1 VLLTKE
7 DSVHELRLGIDVAC
21 RESHRASLADDTG
34 KILWSNRRF
43 LTVSDQLEALWSAVR
58 AVGDA
63 PVVVVMEPT
72 RNAWVLLAAWLRARG
87 ATVRMVPPEQS
98 ADLRK
103 YYNKHTKTD
112 RLDCEL
118 LARLPLLHPDGLL
131 TTPGLGPAEALRR
144 SVGHRQSLVGRRTA
158 GLQRLDALLEL
169 LGPSWTT
176 ALGTDMGKAALAV
189 ACQNFCVRA

>member
-1 VLLTKE
+1 M
-7 DSVHELRLGIDVAC
+7 I
-21 RESHRASLADDTG
+21 
-34 KILWSNRRF
+34 WSNRRF
-43 LTVSDQLEALWSAVR
+43 TTSSVSLEALWAAVR
-58 AVGDA
+58 GAGPAGGDV

-87 ATVRMVPPEQS
+87 AEVRMVPPEQS
-98 ADLRK
+98 SDLRK

-144 SVGHRQSLVGRRTA
+144 AVGHRESLIVRRA
-158 GLQRLDALLEL
+158 GGLQRLDALLEL
-169 LGPSWTT
+169 LGPGWTAVLGSAPGKT
-176 ALGTDMGKAALAV
+176 GLVVLERHADLQALLRLG
-189 ACQNFCVRA
+189 RARLTRLLIRSSQGRWR